1 MRDTGRSPSRA
12 GTGDGRIVTV
22 ASGKGGVGKTV
33 LTALIGAT
41 LAAQGRRVLL
51 VDGDMGLR
59 DLDLV
64 VGMEDRVL
72 FDIFDV
78 ATGRCFEEDAI
89 VSVAPGLD
97 LLPASQRYRWED
109 IEGDAVLTVLEDVRH
124 RYDYVLIDSPAG
136 VGKGLYYTLDM
147 ADLILLVA
155 EPTWVSVRD
164 TGRLMSDLRERRQ
177 LGYAL
182 LGNRFGQTAE
192 SLSPED
198 WADALG
204 AEDLAGIVPYSSEV
218 AAAAQA
224 GRLAAPQAAG
234 AAQPAVD
241 AVAAYLETGVSP
253 APEEWARRLRAMTSQ
268 PPARYLVRRRQTARE
283 WRRGRGYR

>member
-1 MRDTGRSPSRA
+1 MRDTGRPPART

-64 VGMEDRVL
+64 VGMENRVL

-89 VSVAPGLD
+89 VSVVPGLD

-124 RYDYVLIDSPAG
+124 RYDYILIDSPAG

-177 LGYAL
+177 LSYAL

-192 SLSPED
+192 SLPPED

-204 AEDLAGIVPYSSEV
+204 AEELAGIVPYSDAV
-218 AAAAQA
+218 AAAAQE
-224 GRLAAPQAAG
+224 GRLATPHAAG
-234 AAQPAVD
+234 AAQRALD
-241 AVAAYLETGVSP
+241 AVATYLETGASLS
-253 APEEWARRLRAMTSQ
+253 PEEWARELRAMTTRSR
-268 PPARYLVRRRQTARE
+268 ARYLVRRRQTARQ

>member
-1 MRDTGRSPSRA
+1 
-12 GTGDGRIVTV
+12 V

-64 VGMEDRVL
+64 VGMENRVL

-89 VSVAPGLD
+89 VSVVPGLD

-124 RYDYVLIDSPAG
+124 RYDYILIDSPAG

-177 LGYAL
+177 LSYAL

-192 SLSPED
+192 SLPPED

-204 AEDLAGIVPYSSEV
+204 AEELAGIVPYSDAV
-218 AAAAQA
+218 AAAAQE
-224 GRLAAPQAAG
+224 GRLATPHAAG
-234 AAQPAVD
+234 AAQRALD
-241 AVAAYLETGVSP
+241 AVATYLETGASLS
-253 APEEWARRLRAMTSQ
+253 PEEWARELRAMTTRSR
-268 PPARYLVRRRQTARE
+268 ARYLVRRRQTARQ

>member
-1 MRDTGRSPSRA
+1 MRDMRIRTPRPPA
-12 GTGDGRIVTV
+12 TPGRIVTL

-33 LTALIGAT
+33 LTALLGTA
-41 LAAQGRRVLL
+41 LAARGRRVLL

-64 VGMEDRVL
+64 LGMEDWVL

-89 VSVAPGLD
+89 LNVAAGLD

-109 IEGDAVLTVLEDVRH
+109 VEGDAVLTVLEDVRQ

-147 ADLILLVA
+147 ADLVLLVA

-164 TGRLMSDLRERRQ
+164 TGRLMSDLHERRQ
-177 LGYAL
+177 FAYAL
-182 LGNRFGQTAE
+182 VGNRFGTTPALGVEEWAE
-192 SLSPED
+192 
-198 WADALG
+198 AVG
-204 AEDLAGIVPYSSEV
+204 AEDLAGIIPYTPQL
-218 AAAAQA
+218 AAAAQDGA
-224 GRLAAPQAAG
+224 LARRPKADALCTAI
-234 AAQPAVD
+234 D
-241 AVAAYLETGVSP
+241 AVVDYMETGEGQAP
-253 APEEWARRLRAMTSQ
+253 AEWARRLTAMCRTVDA
-268 PPARYLVRRRQTARE
+268 PRWLVRRRDDARQ
-283 WRRGRGYR
+283 WRRRGRR

>member
-1 MRDTGRSPSRA
+1 MRETGRPSLRTA
-12 GTGDGRIVTV
+12 DTEGRIVTL

-33 LTALIGAT
+33 LTALLGTT
-41 LAAQGRRVLL
+41 LAARGKRVLM

-64 VGMEDRVL
+64 IGMEDRVL
-72 FDIFDV
+72 FDVFDV

-89 VSVAPGLD
+89 LSVRPGLD

-124 RYDYVLIDSPAG
+124 QYDYILIDSPAG

-164 TGRLMSDLRERRQ
+164 TGRLMHDLHERRQ
-177 LGYAL
+177 FSYAL
-182 LGNRFGQTAE
+182 VGNRFGQSSSSLLPEVWAE
-192 SLSPED
+192 SL
-198 WADALG
+198 G
-204 AEDLAGIVPYSSEV
+204 AERIAAIVPYTRQLAE
-218 AAAAQA
+218 AAQEGRLAEPQAEGAAQA
-224 GRLAAPQAAG
+224 ALEALADFVETEEE
-234 AAQPAVD
+234 QPIRYWEMWLRTVTNASAV
-241 AVAAYLETGVSP
+241 
-253 APEEWARRLRAMTSQ
+253 
-268 PPARYLVRRRQTARE
+268 RYLMRRRKEARQ

>member
-1 MRDTGRSPSRA
+1 MRDMRLRTPRPPA
-12 GTGDGRIVTV
+12 ATGRIVTL

-33 LTALIGAT
+33 LTALIGTA
-41 LAAQGRRVLL
+41 LAARGRRVLL

-64 VGMEDRVL
+64 LGMEDRVL

-89 VSVAPGLD
+89 LNVTGGLD

-109 IEGDAVLTVLEDVRH
+109 VEGDAVLTVLEDVRQ

-147 ADLILLVA
+147 ADLVLLVA

-164 TGRLMSDLRERRQ
+164 TGRLMSDLHERRQ
-177 LGYAL
+177 FAYAL
-182 LGNRFGQTAE
+182 VGNRFGTAQALDVE
-192 SLSPED
+192 A
-198 WADALG
+198 WAQALG
-204 AEDLAGIVPYSSEV
+204 AETIAGIVPYAPSL
-218 AAAAQA
+218 AAAAQE
-224 GRLAAPQAAG
+224 G
-234 AAQPAVD
+234 ALDRPVTGAVRT
-241 AVAAYLETGVSP
+241 AVEAIADYLETGESLTP
-253 APEEWARRLRAMTSQ
+253 DEWARRL
-268 PPARYLVRRRQTARE
+268 ARMGHAADMSRWLIRRRDDARQ
-283 WRRGRGYR
+283 WRRRGRR